1 MNEPFRR
8 ALGIIRTLKQHG
20 YEAYFVGGS
29 VRDYLLNR
37 PIDDVDIATSA
48 LPDEVMAIFPKTIP
62 VGLKHGTVVVL
73 HDGVPYEVTTF
84 RTEGTYENYR
94 RPESVTFVRSLYQD
108 LERRDFTMNAIA
120 MDDTGQF
127 IDPFAGQ
134 AAIEKRIIRTV
145 GAAEDRFS
153 EDALRMMRAIRFV
166 SQLGFQLEE
175 ETKEAMIEQ
184 APLLTHISVERKTV
198 EFEKLMAGP
207 FAARAFSLLVE
218 TNVFMYLPGLAEKR
232 EELQQLS
239 NYEWSALTSAA
250 ERWSFL
256 LYFLNIEHVAS
267 FLRQWK
273 LANRL
278 IKDVQAILHALSIVR
293 SFADWTKERLYEVG
307 AAVALSAEAVRSLV
321 NGENG
326 EENGQAIRDQLA
338 SLPIQTRQDLAVTGK
353 DIIDWYGRKGG
364 PWVEETL
371 RKLEQAVLAGIVENE
386 KERMKAWLIPW
397 NQTHEKN
404 C

>member
-8 ALGIIRTLKQHG
+8 ALGVIRTLKQHG

-127 IDPFAGQ
+127 IDPFDGQ
-134 AAIEKRIIRTV
+134 AAINKRIIRTV
-145 GAAEDRFS
+145 GKAKDRFL

-175 ETKEAMIEQ
+175 GTKQAVIEH
-184 APLLTHISVERKTV
+184 ASLLTYISVERKTV

-207 FAARAFSLLVE
+207 FASSAFSLLVE
-218 TNVFMYLPGLAEKR
+218 TKLFAYLPGLAEKR

-239 NYEWSALTSAA
+239 NYEWSALTSTA

-256 LYFLNIEHVAS
+256 LYLLNIEHASS

-273 LANRL
+273 LSNRL
-278 IKDVQAILHALSIVR
+278 TKDVQAILHALSIVR
-293 SFADWTKERLYEVG
+293 SFADWTKETLYAVG
-307 AAVALSAEAVRSLV
+307 AAAALSAEAIRSLV
-321 NGENG
+321 NGEKG
-326 EENGQAIRDQLA
+326 EENVQALRQQLD

-353 DIIDWYGRKGG
+353 DIIDWYGGKGG

-371 RKLEQAVLAGIVENE
+371 KKLEQAVLAGIVENE
-386 KERMKAWLIPW
+386 KERMKAWLKW

>member
-48 LPDEVMAIFPKTIP
+48 LPEEVMAIFPKTIP

-175 ETKEAMIEQ
+175 KTKEAMIEQ
-184 APLLTHISVERKTV
+184 ASLLTHISVERKTV

-232 EELQQLS
+232 EALQQLS
-239 NYEWSALTSAA
+239 NYEWPALTSAA

-256 LYFLNIEHVAS
+256 LYALHIEHASS

-278 IKDVQAILHALSIVR
+278 IKDVQTILHALSIVR
-293 SFADWTKERLYEVG
+293 SFADWTRERLYEIG
-307 AAVALSAEAVRSLV
+307 AAAALSAEAVRSLV
-321 NGENG
+321 NGEKG
-326 EENGQAIRDQLA
+326 EENIQALRDQLA
-338 SLPIQTRQDLAVTGK
+338 ALPIRTRQDLAVTGK

-364 PWVEETL
+364 PWVEEAL
-371 RKLEQAVLAGIVENE
+371 RQLEQAVLAGIVENE

>member
-8 ALGIIRTLKQHG
+8 ALGVIRTLKQHG

-120 MDDTGQF
+120 MDDMGQF
-127 IDPFAGQ
+127 IDPFDGQ
-134 AAIEKRIIRTV
+134 MAIEKRIIRTV

-175 ETKEAMIEQ
+175 ETKQAIIEQ
-184 APLLTHISVERKTV
+184 ASLLTHISVERKTV

-207 FAARAFSLLVE
+207 FAASAFSLLVE
-218 TNVFMYLPGLAEKR
+218 TNVFLYLPGLAEKR
-232 EELQQLS
+232 EWLQQLS
-239 NYEWSALTSAA
+239 TYEWPVLTSAA

-256 LYFLNIEHVAS
+256 VYVLNIEHVAS

-273 LANRL
+273 LSNRL
-278 IKDVQAILHALSIVR
+278 IKDVQAILHALSLVR
-293 SFADWTKERLYEVG
+293 SFTDWTNETLYAVG
-307 AAVALSAEAVRSLV
+307 AATALSAETVRSLI

-326 EENGQAIRDQLA
+326 EENGQALRAKLA

-353 DIIDWYGRKGG
+353 EIIDWYGRKGG

-386 KERMKAWLIPW
+386 KERMKAWLKW